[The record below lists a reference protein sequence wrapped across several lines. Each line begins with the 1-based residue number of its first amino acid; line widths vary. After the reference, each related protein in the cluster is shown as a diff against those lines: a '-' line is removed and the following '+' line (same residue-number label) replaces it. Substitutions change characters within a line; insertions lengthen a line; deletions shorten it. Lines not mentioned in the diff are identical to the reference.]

1 MDEAPKNT
9 KPETPRSRKVLNDRP
24 QKEERMLAAA
34 QHLFAERGFHA
45 VSVRDIAAE
54 AGVSHALVHRYL
66 GSKEDILTAA
76 MKRNT
81 GPVLG
86 VAQAAGSVR
95 EAAPAMF
102 RELLAHRRD
111 YLKLLAR
118 MGMDRVPFDTLKPE
132 FPAYALLIEL
142 LEADAVQRGRRLPDP
157 RVLAASLTALAIGW
171 TVTEDWLVRAS
182 RLDDVDPQVIEASV
196 GFILESMID
205 GGPSPA
211 AVDDVSDEPSRDT

>member
-1 MDEAPKNT
+1 MDETPMQMKPKA
-9 KPETPRSRKVLNDRP
+9 PRSGQGPNDRP

-66 GSKEDILTAA
+66 GNKEAILAAA

-86 VAQAAGSVR
+86 IAQAAGSVR
-95 EAAPAMF
+95 EAVPGMF
-102 RELLAHRRD
+102 RELRRHRRE

-118 MGMDRVPFDTLKPE
+118 MGLDRMPFDSIRPE
-132 FPAYALLIEL
+132 FPAFALLIEL
-142 LEADAVQRGRRLPDP
+142 LEADAAKRGRELPDP
-157 RVLAASLTALAIGW
+157 RVLAASITALAIGW
-171 TVTEDWLVRAS
+171 TVTEDWLVKAAG
-182 RLDDVDPQVIEASV
+182 LEDVDPQVIEASI
-196 GFILESMID
+196 GLILESMINGD
-205 GGPSPA
+205 PSPA
-211 AVDDVSDEPSRDT
+211 ALDDVSDEPSNDT